1 MTESTPAKKGALPSR
16 GLTAESRI
24 VAILEAF
31 ERQLDGVKG
40 SAVADADGLPIAN
53 GFREALDLLSVVSMS
68 SLGLQSAKKVFETI
82 GLKGPKVV
90 ILEGEDAKIVI
101 HELGKGQASFIAVVR
116 PETKLGFL
124 RLEMEGAAKRLEEEL
139 GFTKPSDV
147 RIEEVFLLTNAGLL
161 ITHASRT
168 LIHPG
173 DRDVLAAM
181 MTVVQAF
188 VRDAFQG
195 KAGAMHE
202 MDMANMQVRLIRGEQ
217 CTIAILSTGHLRAGY
232 VSGALGALQEFE
244 GKNRE
249 ALNPWQGQTSSLN
262 GTDNLVEELLHRR
275 SN

>member
-1 MTESTPAKKGALPSR
+1 MSDSSARKHAYPSQ

-31 ERQLDGVKG
+31 ERQLEGVKG

-101 HELGKGQASFIAVVR
+101 QELGKGQASFIAVVR

-147 RIEEVFLLTNAGLL
+147 RIEEVFLLTNDGLL
-161 ITHASRT
+161 ITHSSRT

-181 MTVVQAF
+181 MSVVQAF
-188 VRDAFQG
+188 VKDAFQG
-195 KAGAMHE
+195 KAGVMEE
-202 MDMANMQVRLIRGEQ
+202 MDMANMQVRLVRGGR
-217 CTIAILSTGHLRAGY
+217 CTVAILSTGHLRAGY
-232 VSGALGALQEFE
+232 VSGVLGALQEFE
-244 GKNRE
+244 ARNRT
-249 ALNPWQGQTSSLN
+249 ALDPWNGQATSLT
-262 GTDNLVEELLHRR
+262 GTDNLAEELLHRR

>member
-1 MTESTPAKKGALPSR
+1 MSAPPAKKQTYRSK

-24 VAILEAF
+24 VGILEAF
-31 ERQLDGVKG
+31 ERQLEGVKG

-82 GLKGPKVV
+82 GLKGPKIVL
-90 ILEGEDAKIVI
+90 LEGEDAKIVI

-116 PETKLGFL
+116 PETQLGFL
-124 RLEMEGAAKRLEEEL
+124 RLEMEAAAKRLEEEL
-139 GFTKPSDV
+139 GFTEPSDV
-147 RIEEVFLLTNAGLL
+147 RIEEVFLLTNGGLL
-161 ITHASRT
+161 ITHVSRT

-181 MTVVQAF
+181 MTVVQQF

-195 KAGAMHE
+195 KAGVMEE
-202 MDMANMQVRLIRGEQ
+202 MDMANMQVRLVRGER
-217 CTIAILSTGHLRAGY
+217 CTLAILSTGHLREGY

-244 GKNRE
+244 GKNR
-249 ALNPWQGQTSSLN
+249 AVLDPWNGQTTSLN
-262 GTDNLVEELLHRR
+262 GTDNLVEEILHRR
-275 SN
+275 

>member
-1 MTESTPAKKGALPSR
+1 MSAPLVKKGLPSQ

-24 VAILEAF
+24 VGILEAF
-31 ERQLDGVKG
+31 ERQLVGVKG

-53 GFREALDLLSVVSMS
+53 GFRESLDLLSVVSMS

-82 GLKGPKVV
+82 GLKGPKIV

-124 RLEMEGAAKRLEEEL
+124 RLEMEAAAKRLEEEL
-139 GFTKPSDV
+139 GFTAPSDV
-147 RIEEVFLLTNAGLL
+147 RVEEVFLVTNGGLL

-181 MTVVQAF
+181 MTVVQQF

-195 KAGAMHE
+195 KAGVMHE
-202 MDMANMQVRLIRGEQ
+202 VEMANLRVRLVRGEM
-217 CTIAILSTGHLRAGY
+217 CTIAIVSTGPLREGY
-232 VSGALGALQEFE
+232 VTGSLGALHEFE
-244 GKNRE
+244 EKNRA
-249 ALNPWQGQTSSLN
+249 ALSPWNGQTSSLN

>member
-1 MTESTPAKKGALPSR
+1 MSAPFPRKGLPSQ

-40 SAVADADGLPIAN
+40 SAVADSDGLPIAN
-53 GFREALDLLSVVSMS
+53 GFRESLDLLSVVSMS

-82 GLKGPKVV
+82 GLKGPKIV

-124 RLEMEGAAKRLEEEL
+124 RLEMEAAAKRLEEEL
-139 GFTKPSDV
+139 GFTPATDV
-147 RIEEVFLLTNAGLL
+147 RVEEVFLVTNAGLL

-181 MTVVQAF
+181 MTVVQQF
-188 VRDAFQG
+188 VKDAFQG
-195 KAGAMHE
+195 KAGQMHE
-202 MDMANMQVRLIRGEQ
+202 VEMANLRVRLVRGEM
-217 CTIAILSTGHLRAGY
+217 CTIAIVSTGPLREGY
-232 VSGALGALQEFE
+232 VTGALGALQEFE
-244 GKNRE
+244 EKNRT
-249 ALNPWQGQTSSLN
+249 ALHPWNGQPSSLN

>member
-1 MTESTPAKKGALPSR
+1 MSAPIPKKAYPSH

-31 ERQLDGVKG
+31 ERQLEGVKG

-53 GFREALDLLSVVSMS
+53 GFRESLDLLSVVSMS

-101 HELGKGQASFIAVVR
+101 HDLGKGQASFIAVVR
-116 PETKLGFL
+116 AETKLGFL
-124 RLEMEGAAKRLEEEL
+124 RLEMEAAAKRLEEEL
-139 GFTKPSDV
+139 GFTQPSDV

-173 DRDVLAAM
+173 DRDVLVAM
-181 MTVVQAF
+181 MTVVQQF

-195 KAGAMHE
+195 KAGVME
-202 MDMANMQVRLIRGEQ
+202 EIDMANLRVRLIRGEI
-217 CTIAILSTGHLRAGY
+217 CTIAILSTGPLREGY
-232 VSGALGALQEFE
+232 VTGALGALQEFE
-244 GKNRE
+244 AKNRE
-249 ALNPWQGQTSSLN
+249 ALSPWDGQLPTLN